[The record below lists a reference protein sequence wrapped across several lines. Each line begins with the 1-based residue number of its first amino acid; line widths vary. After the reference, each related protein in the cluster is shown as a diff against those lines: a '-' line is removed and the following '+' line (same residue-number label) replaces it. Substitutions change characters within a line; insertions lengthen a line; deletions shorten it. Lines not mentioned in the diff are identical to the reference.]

1 MSETKMT
8 VDQLKTLRLRFPG
21 VGMYFAKRAFEK
33 AGGDMD
39 RAAAILVEE
48 GNERAEDLAKR
59 PSPQGYVHAYTHGDG
74 RIGVLVELRC
84 ETDFVSRTPAFREVA
99 KGIAM
104 HLAATIPDDLKASI
118 EQPLL
123 RDQPYILDES
133 KTVGEVLAALSVSV
147 GENVHVSQS
156 YVIRV
161 G

>member
-8 VDQLKTLRLRFPG
+8 VEQLKALRLRFPEA
-21 VGMYFAKRAFEK
+21 GMLYCKRAFEK
-33 AGGDMD
+33 AEGDME

-48 GNERAEDLAKR
+48 GNLRAEDLAKR
-59 PSPQGYVHAYTHGDG
+59 PAPQGYVQAYTHGDG
-74 RIGVLVELRC
+74 KIGVIVELRC

-104 HLAATIPDDLKASI
+104 HLAATIPDDLKATI

-123 RDQPYILDES
+123 QNQPYILDES